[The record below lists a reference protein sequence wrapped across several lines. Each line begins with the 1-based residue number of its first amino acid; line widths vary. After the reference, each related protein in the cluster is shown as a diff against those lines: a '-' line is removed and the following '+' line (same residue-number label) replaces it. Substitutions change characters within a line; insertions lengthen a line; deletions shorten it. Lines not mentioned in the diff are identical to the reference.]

1 MFNFFKKKETKYS
14 VHAVAN
20 GTTVA
25 LKDVPDPTFAEEMIG
40 KGVAIIPTDGKV
52 VAPVSGTV
60 SMVFPTNHAVGL
72 VDENGVEV
80 LIHIGIDTVELEGKY
95 FTANVKNGD
104 TVKKGDVLI
113 KFDIEKIKEAGYNTI
128 TPVIIT
134 NSSEYLDVIETHE
147 NKVNKLDT
155 LLKVFK

>member
-1 MFNFFKKKETKYS
+1 M
-14 VHAVAN
+14 
-20 GTTVA
+20 
-25 LKDVPDPTFAEEMIG
+25 G
-40 KGVAIIPTDGKV
+40 KGIAIEPASGEV
-52 VAPVSGTV
+52 VAPFDGTIQAI
-60 SMVFPTNHAVGL
+60 FPTGHAVGIKN
-72 VDENGVEV
+72 ENGVEV

-104 TVKKGDVLI
+104 TVKKGDVLV

>member
-1 MFNFFKKKETKYS
+1 MGKGIAIEP
-14 VHAVAN
+14 AN
-20 GTTVA
+20 G
-25 LKDVPDPTFAEEMIG
+25 E
-40 KGVAIIPTDGKV
+40 V
-52 VAPVSGTV
+52 VAPFDGTIQAI
-60 SMVFPTNHAVGL
+60 FPTGHAVGIKN
-72 VDENGVEV
+72 ENGVEV

>member
-1 MFNFFKKKETKYS
+1 MGKGIAIEP
-14 VHAVAN
+14 AN
-20 GTTVA
+20 G
-25 LKDVPDPTFAEEMIG
+25 E
-40 KGVAIIPTDGKV
+40 V
-52 VAPVSGTV
+52 VAPFDGTIQAI
-60 SMVFPTNHAVGL
+60 FPTGHAVGIKN
-72 VDENGVEV
+72 ENGVEV

-104 TVKKGDVLI
+104 TVKKGDVLV